1 VTGRHGRRLVQE
13 SQERGVGNTVK
24 MAKMRDGSNDVF
36 NIVEDTF
43 FFFFFWVLFFFYLL
57 NVSGRSS
64 LMKKIR
70 VSQIHF
76 LIPRMRTRRNKSS
89 SRRKPEV
96 QIGTGGLISFMLSFF
111 LFAYFVV

>member
-43 FFFFFWVLFFFYLL
+43 FFFFFFWMPKQAGEGGFELVIS
-57 NVSGRSS
+57 VS
-64 LMKKIR
+64 
-70 VSQIHF
+70 
-76 LIPRMRTRRNKSS
+76 
-89 SRRKPEV
+89 
-96 QIGTGGLISFMLSFF
+96 
-111 LFAYFVV
+111 

>member
-43 FFFFFWVLFFFYLL
+43 FKQFFFFFFCRILF
-57 NVSGRSS
+57 
-64 LMKKIR
+64 I
-70 VSQIHF
+70 
-76 LIPRMRTRRNKSS
+76 
-89 SRRKPEV
+89 
-96 QIGTGGLISFMLSFF
+96 
-111 LFAYFVV
+111 

>member
-43 FFFFFWVLFFFYLL
+43 FFFFFLSNSFYLIKRERT
-57 NVSGRSS
+57 V
-64 LMKKIR
+64 
-70 VSQIHF
+70 
-76 LIPRMRTRRNKSS
+76 IPHEKNTR
-89 SRRKPEV
+89 
-96 QIGTGGLISFMLSFF
+96 FADSFF
-111 LFAYFVV
+111 DSKDENKTE

>member
-43 FFFFFWVLFFFYLL
+43 FFFFFLEL
-57 NVSGRSS
+57 
-64 LMKKIR
+64 
-70 VSQIHF
+70 
-76 LIPRMRTRRNKSS
+76 
-89 SRRKPEV
+89 
-96 QIGTGGLISFMLSFF
+96 F
-111 LFAYFVV
+111 LFN